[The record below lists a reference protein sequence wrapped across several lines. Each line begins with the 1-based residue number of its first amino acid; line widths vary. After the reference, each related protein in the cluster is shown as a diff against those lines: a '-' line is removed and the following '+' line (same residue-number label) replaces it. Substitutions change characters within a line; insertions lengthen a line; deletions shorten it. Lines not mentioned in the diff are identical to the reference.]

1 MFKIL
6 WRNILFTHKH
16 GTINMVQYEQLI
28 LCCQYYI
35 KHQRFFIN
43 IAFSCSPFKMLAKCG
58 LLLIFVFVVYLSGF
72 FKRKNIISV
81 FMRIKYFIRLH
92 YDKTIHCIMF
102 RDLFLLVS
110 LSGLTTNI
118 ILFYIYI
125 YFISFIYTIYI
136 FPFLQEVWHFLF
148 QENKILSV

>member
-1 MFKIL
+1 
-6 WRNILFTHKH
+6 
-16 GTINMVQYEQLI
+16 MVQYEQLI

-35 KHQRFFIN
+35 KHQRFKKKKKIFIN

-118 ILFYIYI
+118 ILFYIYS
-125 YFISFIYTIYI
+125 ISFIYTIYI
-136 FPFLQEVWHFLF
+136 FPFLQEV
-148 QENKILSV
+148 